1 MSVLVCGG
9 GCDSTSDKADW
20 DDHDVD
26 DRGNEVPSGPLC
38 AACGVFCKKRGIY
51 AADLVNA
58 KTASEHRKG
67 GTSIYQADSKT
78 MIVVLRVTLIKAKSK
93 RLVFRIGLL
102 TSD

>member
-1 MSVLVCGG
+1 MSVLVCGC

-38 AACGVFCKKRGIY
+38 AACGVFCKKRGIE
-51 AADLVNA
+51 AAELVKA

-78 MIVVLRVTLIKAKSK
+78 MIVVLRATFNQSKIKAIS
-93 RLVFRIGLL
+93 I
-102 TSD
+102 